1 MNEGSLG
8 WRWVFQAEGLELS
21 ISRLQNK
28 IHFFIIAMPN
38 KSHLAIFEIQN
49 TKNTREFH
57 LYCWD
62 HVCKVNEWCLA
73 EFPSRN

>member
-8 WRWVFQAEGLELS
+8 WRWVFQAAGLKLS
-21 ISRLQNK
+21 ISL
-28 IHFFIIAMPN
+28 FFIIAMPN
-38 KSHLAIFEIQN
+38 KTHLVIFAIQN

-73 EFPSRN
+73 EFPSRI